1 MTATGKFNRL
11 KVINKLD
18 AGVLLD
24 GEELGELF
32 MPRSYSSADYDIGD
46 TVDVFVFYDSDGKL
60 LATTK
65 RPFAMVGD
73 FALLKVVSITP
84 VGAFLDWGLKKDLLV
99 PFSEQ
104 KDTMAEGR
112 SYIVYVYRDERTN
125 RIVASSKVGRFLDKK
140 PDNLQEGQGVEL
152 LICSQT
158 ELGFK
163 AIINNSCW
171 GVLYKNEIFQPL
183 RKGQQVPGFIKK
195 VRDDGKI
202 DLCLQK
208 PGHEKVADMSDKI
221 MDALKT
227 ENGFISIT
235 DKSPAEII
243 YRMFGVSKK
252 TYKKAI
258 GALYKKRLIDI
269 EGDGIR
275 LIEKTG
281 TLP

>member
-1 MTATGKFNRL
+1 MTETGKFNRL

-32 MPRSYSSADYDIGD
+32 MPRSYSSADYNTGD
-46 TVDVFVFYDSDGKL
+46 TVDVFIFYDSEGKL

-65 RPFAMVGD
+65 RPYAMVGE
-73 FALLKVVSITP
+73 FALLRVVSITP

-104 KDTMAEGR
+104 KEKMAEGR

-125 RIVASSKVGRFLDKK
+125 RIVASSNVSRFLDKG
-140 PDNLQEGQGVEL
+140 PIELLEGQGVEL

-158 ELGFK
+158 EIGYK
-163 AIINNSCW
+163 AIINNSRW
-171 GVLYKNEIFQPL
+171 GVLYKNEVFQPL
-183 RKGQQVPGFIKK
+183 RKGQQVPGFVKK

-208 PGHEKVADMSDKI
+208 PGPEKVADMTDKI
-221 MDALKT
+221 INALKT
-227 ENGFISIT
+227 EGGFIAIT

-243 YRMFGVSKK
+243 YQMFGVSKK

-269 EGDGIR
+269 ESDGIR
-275 LIEKTG
+275 LIDKTDIR
-281 TLP
+281 P

>member
-1 MTATGKFNRL
+1 MIETGKFNRL

-32 MPRSYSSADYDIGD
+32 MPRSYSSADYNTGD
-46 TVDVFVFYDSDGKL
+46 TVDVFIFHDSEGQL

-65 RPFAMVGD
+65 RPYAMVGD

-99 PFSEQ
+99 PFSQQ
-104 KDTMAEGR
+104 KEKMSEGR

-125 RIVASSKVGRFLDKK
+125 RIVASSKVGSFLDKGPNK
-140 PDNLQEGQGVEL
+140 LQEGQRVNL
-152 LICSQT
+152 LISSQT
-158 ELGFK
+158 EIGYK
-163 AIINNSCW
+163 AIIDNSFW
-171 GVLYKNEIFQPL
+171 GVLYKNEVFQPL
-183 RKGQQVPGFIKK
+183 RKGQQIPGFIKK

-208 PGHEKVADMSDKI
+208 PGPEKVADMTDKI
-221 MDALKT
+221 MDALKR
-227 ENGFISIT
+227 EGGFIPIT

-243 YRMFGVSKK
+243 YNMFSVSKK

-258 GALYKKRLIDI
+258 GALYKERLIDI
-269 EGDGIR
+269 ERDGIR
-275 LIEKTG
+275 LIDKN
-281 TLP
+281 

>member
-1 MTATGKFNRL
+1 MIETGKFNRL

-32 MPRSYSSADYDIGD
+32 MPRSFSSADYNTGD
-46 TVDVFVFYDSDGKL
+46 TVDVFIFYDSDGKL

-65 RPFAMVGD
+65 RPYAMVGD

-104 KDTMAEGR
+104 KERMAEGR
-112 SYIVYVYRDERTN
+112 SYIVYVYRDERTS
-125 RIVASSKVGRFLDKK
+125 RIVASSKIGRFLDKG
-140 PDNLQEGQGVEL
+140 PLELLEGQRVEL

-158 ELGFK
+158 ELGYK
-163 AIINNSCW
+163 AIINNSRW

-183 RKGQQVPGFIKK
+183 RKGQQLPGFIKK
-195 VRDDGKI
+195 IRDDGKI

-208 PGHEKVADMSDKI
+208 PGHEKVADLSDRI
-221 MDALKT
+221 IDALKAA
-227 ENGFISIT
+227 GGSISIT
-235 DKSPAEII
+235 DRSPAELI
-243 YRMFGVSKK
+243 YRTFSVSKK

-258 GALYKKRLIDI
+258 GGLYKKRLIEI
-269 EGDGIR
+269 GSDGIR
-275 LIEKTG
+275 LTDDR
-281 TLP
+281 